1 MSGVVGVR
9 LFIDGQEESSKSLTI
24 GGGSTGSVT
33 LTWTAQAGEYDY
45 RIEVWEGEKLEASR
59 NGEITV
65 STPPTSTCLS
75 GVPLEGHLEVDPKWV
90 EAGDSVSVH
99 ITVTNLD
106 PNCAQG
112 PFNIELVDDSGA
124 KWWPKRDTDYGCN
137 GCGYVIQDG
146 ALKIYAG
153 KTMSEWT
160 DFNNV
165 GQATTLYLKVG
176 GKTLASAKI
185 NVKQNGPVNASLE
198 CKPTVVPLDGST
210 TCTVHFELKSAD
222 TITLNLE
229 EVDFGGK
236 KVWPNG
242 PSSVIVNK
250 QTVTLTPTNMQ
261 EDLTITI
268 NIDDKLADYYFK
280 KSPWLSTGS
289 YKDRLVGY
297 SYLIRAIFNGN
308 IVVSDIVEITGN
320 SQSAAENIETAVK
333 AAGIAN
339 SVLQK
344 VAEHTGQLET
354 VAGGPLGK
362 VVAKV
367 TPVLDFISWSLTAR
381 DVINWL
387 RAPTPSDEDNNNVI
401 AG

>member
-1 MSGVVGVR
+1 MSGAELEQVG
-9 LFIDGQEESSKSLTI
+9 FEC
-24 GGGSTGSVT
+24 VT
-33 LTWTAQAGEYDY
+33 LMWTATAGNHDW
-45 RIEVWEGEKLEASR
+45 RVEVWEDGKLEDSR
-59 NGEITV
+59 SGKIRVEK
-65 STPPTSTCLS
+65 SSSSTCLS
-75 GVPLEGHLEVDPKWV
+75 GVPLEGHLEVYPEWV

-106 PNCAQG
+106 PNCAHG

-124 KWWPKRDTDYGCN
+124 KWWPKKDTEYGCS

-153 KTMSEWT
+153 KTMSDWT
-160 DFNNV
+160 DFSNI
-165 GQATTLYLKVG
+165 GQDTTLYLKVG

-185 NVKQNGPVNASLE
+185 NVKQDRPVKANME
-198 CKPTVVPLDGST
+198 CKPAVVPLDGST
-210 TCTVHFELKSAD
+210 TCTVHFELRSAE

-242 PSSVIVNK
+242 PSSVTVNK

-261 EDLTITI
+261 EDLTVTI
-268 NIDDKLADYYFK
+268 NIDDELADYYFK

-297 SYLIRAIFNGN
+297 SYLIRAVFNGN
-308 IVVSDIVEITGN
+308 VVVSDIIEITGN
-320 SQSAAENIETAVK
+320 PQSVGENAETAVK